1 MKVMIDTK
9 VLMDVLQKRSLAG
22 IFEFVKNNSAGPAR
36 RLIRR

>member
-1 MKVMIDTK
+1 MKVMIDTN
-9 VLMDVLQKRSLAG
+9 VSRDVLQKRALAG